1 MEQYRLKEL
10 FMNSLMSLS
19 VNEPV
24 FQEVIE
30 RKNKDDYN
38 CTHYGSKQVVRFRK
52 YKMKLGLKELKGQRY
67 RCKNC
72 SKTFTDITYKKL
84 SLLRL

>member
-1 MEQYRLKEL
+1 
-10 FMNSLMSLS
+10 MNSRMSLS

-24 FQEVIE
+24 FKEVIE
-30 RKNKDDYN
+30 RKNKDGYN

-52 YKMKLGLKELKGQRY
+52 YKMKLRLKKLKGQRY

-72 SKTFTDITYKKL
+72 SKTFTNITYKKL